1 MLLKLNR
8 RDREKLWKVKF
19 IQDQDFV
26 QQEKATRICQ
36 EITEDIPQFLLLQ
49 L

>member
-26 QQEKATRICQ
+26 QQEKDTRICQ